1 MHAKNF
7 TNNQRTILKADKK
20 RERLLFLILNI
31 FQTKNQCS
39 ISAHMLLIIVPNQNC
54 KSTKQAN
61 KTFEINTYV
70 LLLCA
75 ESFHCVHIFC
85 LLTIKKNCLMK
96 IYAVKKFV
104 RWSFDASY
112 VCSEVFVRLSIVL
125 RVFQNYINLSCI
137 FCSSKSGS
145 CSMKIAGYDKQS
157 YIMYTWHCSYLT
169 TLPDQRHQLRH
180 FTEEFILLVLL

>member
-1 MHAKNF
+1 M
-7 TNNQRTILKADKK
+7 
-20 RERLLFLILNI
+20 
-31 FQTKNQCS
+31 
-39 ISAHMLLIIVPNQNC
+39 
-54 KSTKQAN
+54 
-61 KTFEINTYV
+61 

-137 FCSSKSGS
+137 FCSSKNGS

-180 FTEEFILLVLL
+180 FAEEFILLALL